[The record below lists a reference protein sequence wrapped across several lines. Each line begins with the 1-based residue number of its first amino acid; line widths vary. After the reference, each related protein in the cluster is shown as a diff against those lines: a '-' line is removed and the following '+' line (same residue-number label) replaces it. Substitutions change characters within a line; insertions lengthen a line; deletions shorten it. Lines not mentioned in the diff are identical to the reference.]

1 MKKIQFNHGIKSDRD
16 GWDKKDYFSMKW
28 ISDWNDTIEDW
39 EKITI

>member
-16 GWDKKDYFSMKW
+16 GWDKDYFSMKW